1 MNASDS
7 NASKPS
13 RAELERMI
21 GAVIVPSLR
30 PPGGLALGSPARQP
44 SAAYMQ
50 RFAPLG
56 VIGFGRRLSD
66 GATIEG
72 LRDAIA
78 NLRATAARSFFV
90 ACDLERGA
98 GYHVPGLTLL
108 PPVRAIVEAQGPPK
122 DGVLWTEEDACDLL
136 VEAARRTGSEARTAG
151 IELILAPV
159 LDVNSNPRNPIIGA
173 RAMGLDADA
182 VAHHARAFLR
192 GLHAAGV
199 GASLKHFPG
208 HGDTSVDSHLAL
220 PRVERRVYKIYASDG
235 SGARHDSRP
244 EPKRYFDDSE
254 LQAQLADS
262 EARIGLAELERIE
275 LLPYTEVL
283 KSPEAAALGDALTVM
298 VGHLDVPDLTRQ
310 PGVATSLA
318 PKALQWLA
326 RAGFEGAVL
335 TDGLEMLSV
344 ADEPRLGERALAA
357 GCHGLLGPRDELAMA
372 EELLDA
378 VLTGRLPIATLR
390 EAARRM
396 AALHAAL
403 GPPSIKRSS
412 SNQSTLQAPQDS
424 DWGLKV
430 TQRALARQ
438 PHAAVTRA
446 RWNPGTL
453 VEWLGAPALID
464 RMHAARPANAASPPD
479 AGPPA
484 RVLLASPKHPAP
496 QKIDA
501 LVLWFGPP
509 ETVPRA
515 VREQVHLWAWA
526 PDATVETALLWHLGL
541 A

>member
-1 MNASDS
+1 MNEPKDTVDA
-7 NASKPS
+7 PT
-13 RAELERMI
+13 RAELELMI

-30 PPGGLALGSPARQP
+30 PPGGLAPGSPMRRP
-44 SAAYMQ
+44 SREYMQ

-66 GATIEG
+66 GQTIDG
-72 LRDAIA
+72 LSQAIA
-78 NLRATAARSFFV
+78 ELRAAANAPFFV

-98 GYHVPGLTLL
+98 GYHVPGLSSL
-108 PPVRAIVEAQGPPK
+108 PPVRAIVEAQGPPANGLFPTC
-122 DGVLWTEEDACDLL
+122 DDAYDLI
-136 VEAARRTGSEARTAG
+136 VEAARRTGVEARSAG

-173 RAMGLDADA
+173 RAMGVDADA
-182 VAHHARAFLR
+182 VAHQALAFLR

-220 PRVERRVYKIYASDG
+220 PRVVRRRVKVYAADG
-235 SGARHDSRP
+235 AHPNGESNP
-244 EPKRYFDDSE
+244 TPKNEFDDHGLE
-254 LQAQLADS
+254 ATLADH
-262 EARIGLAELERIE
+262 EAVCGLLELERVE
-275 LLPYTEVL
+275 MRPYTRVL
-283 KSPEAAALGDALTVM
+283 ESPEATALGAALTVM
-298 VGHLDVPDLTRQ
+298 VGHLDVPDLTRE

-318 PKALQWLA
+318 PKAMQWLA
-326 RAGFEGAVL
+326 DTGFDGVVL
-335 TDGLEMLSV
+335 TDGLEMLAV

-357 GCHGLLGPRDELAMA
+357 GCHGLLGPRDESAMA

-378 VLTGRLPIATLR
+378 VLTGRLSVATLR

-396 AALHAAL
+396 TALHAAL
-403 GPPSIKRSS
+403 APPPIYSS
-412 SNQSTLQAPQDS
+412 HPPNSADP
-424 DWGLKV
+424 DWGRQV
-430 TQRALARQ
+430 TLRALGFQ
-438 PHAAVTRA
+438 PHAAATRG
-446 RWNPGTL
+446 RWTPGTP
-453 VEWLGAPALID
+453 VEWLGPPELTDRMAAALQATGPSAPA
-464 RMHAARPANAASPPD
+464 
-479 AGPPA
+479 AGPSA

-515 VREQVHLWAWA
+515 VREHVHLWTWA
-526 PDATVETALLWHLGL
+526 PDATVETALLCHLGL